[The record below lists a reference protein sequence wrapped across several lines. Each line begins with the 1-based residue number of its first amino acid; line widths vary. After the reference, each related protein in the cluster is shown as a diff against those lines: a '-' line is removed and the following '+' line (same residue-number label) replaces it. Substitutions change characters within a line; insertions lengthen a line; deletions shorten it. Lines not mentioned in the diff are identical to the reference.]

1 MSLID
6 NKKTVRRFLEEV
18 INLGNQRLADELL
31 AENFVDHNPLPGL
44 PPNREGFKQS
54 FVIFRNTFPDMHYTI
69 EDIIA
74 EEDKV
79 VIRWTAT
86 GTQRGELMGIPPTG
100 KNISVTGMDI
110 FRITDGNLAE
120 LWLAW
125 DQLGM
130 MQQLGA
136 MPQR

>member
-6 NKKTVRRFLEEV
+6 NKKIVRRFLEEV

-100 KNISVTGMDI
+100 KNISVTGIDI

-136 MPQR
+136 IPQR